1 MNNLSRAIS
10 IAIAAEE
17 PIVRYGV
24 RRLFESEPDLRIVGE
39 AADSS
44 EAVKIAVSLKP
55 EVMLL
60 DLPPSRSGLEALHRL
75 AEMKSS
81 VRVLVLASPGER
93 RQAEEALNL
102 GARGVVLRGSATRAL
117 VNGVRGVL
125 AGGYWIGEKA
135 VECAAAAIRCLSE
148 QDGDSGMRSQDY
160 GLTPR
165 EREIIA
171 AVSAGYSNKDAG
183 RKFSITERTVKH
195 HLTNIYDK
203 IGVSSRLE
211 LALFAVNH
219 RLDVYEPP
227 VERARLNHEEK
238 YAEVV

>member
-1 MNNLSRAIS
+1 MNTVSRAIP

-44 EAVKIAVSLKP
+44 EAVQIAMNLKP

-60 DLPPSRSGLEALHRL
+60 DLSPSGAGLEALERL
-75 AEMKSS
+75 AQMKSG
-81 VRVLVLASPGER
+81 VRVLLLASPGEK
-93 RQAEEALNL
+93 RQMEAALNL

-125 AGGYWIGEKA
+125 AGGYWMGEKA
-135 VECAAAAIRCLSE
+135 VECAAAALRSLDE
-148 QDGDSGMRSQDY
+148 QNGDGGRKPQDY

-211 LALFAVNH
+211 LALFAMNH
-219 RLDVYEPP
+219 RLDVYEPTEDR
-227 VERARLNHEEK
+227 VRLSREEK